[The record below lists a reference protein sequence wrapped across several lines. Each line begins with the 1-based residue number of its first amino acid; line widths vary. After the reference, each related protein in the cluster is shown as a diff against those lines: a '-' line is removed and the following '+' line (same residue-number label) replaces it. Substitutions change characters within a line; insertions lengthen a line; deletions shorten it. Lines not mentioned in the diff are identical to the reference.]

1 MQPHVLYGN
10 PVFPVCESTEKWFC
24 VICWIMDDG
33 SCLYIGKRFRT
44 RGYRNPI
51 KIKPG
56 RKEEEERHKT
66 NLIVLITSV
75 SRNVKLQ
82 AKVNCL
88 KETTFRRDNI
98 RSKQIR
104 NYWSPGNSGKFC
116 EQVCQ
121 DLNSYFLLFQESDLR
136 QNVPKI
142 FAH

>member
-1 MQPHVLYGN
+1 
-10 PVFPVCESTEKWFC
+10 
-24 VICWIMDDG
+24 MDDG
-33 SCLYIGKRFRT
+33 SHLYIGKRFRT

-56 RKEEEERHKT
+56 RKEEEERCKT
-66 NLIVLITSV
+66 NLILITSV

-104 NYWSPGNSGKFC
+104 NY
-116 EQVCQ
+116 
-121 DLNSYFLLFQESDLR
+121 
-136 QNVPKI
+136 
-142 FAH
+142 